1 VTTTHAGDLVGT
13 SLPALLRPLVWAKKT
28 GVLRMRRGRI
38 GKSVYIA
45 EGRLI
50 FATSTDPDD
59 RLGEMLLRKGLI
71 TFRAL
76 EESVRAL
83 SAGKRQGSIL
93 VENGAIRAKDL
104 VDGVTEQVQEIIYGL
119 LRWDEGSY
127 EFVEGDLPS
136 REVIVLR
143 MSTTDLLMEGVR
155 RIQSWGL
162 IRSAVGGLDQ
172 HFRLS
177 PDSGHLISAT
187 GLSKEELNVIAS
199 VDGTMSLDEIL
210 GAARQPDFLVCRAIF
225 GLWAA
230 GILDRVPQE
239 TGGTVEERGEHD
251 KTEPFD
257 LVRGATVADEIDR
270 FNELHQLVFEEVRRE
285 LEDLAPSLMQ
295 KAFLKAEQ
303 EHPKLFAGVSVD
315 EKGELDAILL
325 QRNILTGE
333 ISRYLEGLDR
343 LLEIERQLAREV
355 LGEQRAGLLE
365 EGLFALRRRHLVTPR

>member
-143 MSTTDLLMEGVR
+143 MSTTDL
-155 RIQSWGL
+155 
-162 IRSAVGGLDQ
+162 

-187 GLSKEELNVIAS
+187 GLTKEELNVVAS